1 MKAATK
7 SRTLRELEANSLREA
22 LEQQNVTPDDFPEL
36 SFWRI
41 LDDYVHQGYGCSGS
55 ILIPK
60 LDRILRF
67 QLCMRET
74 GDASAVLVT
83 HPLSTV

>member
-7 SRTLRELEANSLREA
+7 SRTLRELEANSVREV
-22 LEQQNVTPDDFPEL
+22 LQQQDVTPDEFPEL

-41 LDDYVHQGYGCSGS
+41 LEDYVYQGYGCSGS
-55 ILIPK
+55 MLIPK

-67 QLCMRET
+67 QLCVRET
-74 GDASAVLVT
+74 GDASAVLLQ
-83 HPLSTV
+83 HWRH